1 MVERFV
7 RNEEVRSSN
16 LLCSTTPGVTGGA
29 REMGDESGGDWIRAG
44 QVDRAGR

>member
-16 LLCSTTPGVTGGA
+16 LLTSTKYTLTGELPF
-29 REMGDESGGDWIRAG
+29 RLVVEEVR
-44 QVDRAGR
+44 